1 MNGKD
6 KLTFIFNEIKCDLYI
21 VKREMLSLIKYL
33 EIYKNTSNE
42 YSN

>member
-1 MNGKD
+1 MDGKY
-6 KLTFIFNEIKCDLYI
+6 KLTFIFNEIKGDLDI

>member
-1 MNGKD
+1 MYCKY
-6 KLTFIFNEIKCDLYI
+6 KLTFIFNEIKGDLYI

-42 YSN
+42 HSN